1 TCGKRVDGLNAKPLK
16 PSAKPSARKALRD
29 VSNTGKPLV
38 PNICNGTALKDSS
51 VLKEKST
58 LRSQEAIKNPVKKAT
73 IFADEMTKKCHEWA
87 KDGVES
93 THFTGND
100 AQKLDDDKLD
110 KRVKKK
116 VEKIMS
122 ALHDWPDVIF
132 DPVVFPS
139 KTVATFYEE
148 VNGLELEPEILPDI
162 NRHLSSSRKFADC
175 LDRTCVSR
183 SKQEAELA
191 NNRERKI
198 YGRKHVEHNQNSKGK
213 TIGEKNRADVPT
225 ERARKIIE

>member
-1 TCGKRVDGLNAKPLK
+1 MITCQFIEVRLLLLKLILVHETQFSCGKTCGKRVDGLNAKPLK

-162 NRHLSSSRKFADC
+162 NRHLSSSSLLLPCSQMMPHLSLNFSMCNFA
-175 LDRTCVSR
+175 
-183 SKQEAELA
+183 
-191 NNRERKI
+191 
-198 YGRKHVEHNQNSKGK
+198 
-213 TIGEKNRADVPT
+213 
-225 ERARKIIE
+225 